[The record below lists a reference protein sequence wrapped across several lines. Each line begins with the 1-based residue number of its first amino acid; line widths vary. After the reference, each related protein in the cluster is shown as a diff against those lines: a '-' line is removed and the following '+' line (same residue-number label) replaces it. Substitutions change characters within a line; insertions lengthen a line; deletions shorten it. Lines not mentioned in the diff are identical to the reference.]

1 MKIKLIS
8 ICSIV
13 FALFFIGCES
23 KPQQAQE
30 VKSTVLQVKSEIV
43 KNDNFTLTTTTGETI
58 TLEVTNGVLFSKKL
72 NGKMVLINFW
82 ATWCKPCITEMPTFN
97 ELQEKYKDDFIIVG
111 VLFEKEKDQKALLD
125 FMTKYKVNFPVTV
138 GKENFRLAKTFD
150 DVQMIPE
157 SFLYNKEGFYVEK
170 FVGEIKKS
178 KLENYI
184 KASIEQ

>member
-1 MKIKLIS
+1 MKLKLVS
-8 ICSIV
+8 VCSIV

-82 ATWCKPCITEMPTFN
+82 ATWCKPCIVEMPTFN

>member
-1 MKIKLIS
+1 MKIKFVLVYS
-8 ICSIV
+8 IIFS
-13 FALFFIGCES
+13 LFFIGCES

-30 VKSTVLQVKSEIV
+30 VQATVLQKKNEIV
-43 KNDNFTLTTTTGETI
+43 KSDNYTLTTTTGEEI
-58 TLEVTNGVLFSKKL
+58 ILEVTNDVLFSKKL

-82 ATWCKPCITEMPTFN
+82 ATWCKPCVKEMPTFN
-97 ELQEKYKDDFIIVG
+97 ELQEKYKNDFIIVG
-111 VLFEKEKDQKALLD
+111 VLFEEEKDEKDLLA

-150 DVQMIPE
+150 DVKMIPE
-157 SFLYNKEGFYVEK
+157 SFLYNKEGFFIEK

-184 KASIEQ
+184 KESIKE